1 MRACVDARSLSLPL
15 RGVAQIEGSFA
26 VAKSKDAAQFD
37 AYAAKFMLPDWTC
50 IRPSGNPMDLK
61 LWKSMLTSEDIKT
74 TQMQLKSVDTCK
86 IFADGKAALVTY
98 TTHDIFEYKGT
109 PNEDIAKWSVTCE
122 KTADGWKTVHMHRAS
137 GQPAASTSN

>member
-1 MRACVDARSLSLPL
+1 M
-15 RGVAQIEGSFA
+15 
-26 VAKSKDAAQFD
+26 AKSKDAAQFD

-109 PNEDIAKWSVTCE
+109 PKRGHRQVVRHVRKDCRRLEDGSHAPRLRPAGSVHLQLMGHALT
-122 KTADGWKTVHMHRAS
+122 DS
-137 GQPAASTSN
+137 